1 VLATLAVFHRPEH
14 RQNVTGE
21 RGGYPMKKKVVV
33 KVKTS
38 APKSKKNIM
47 VKAPKGKMLEM
58 KKAATSKPSPTRDPQ
73 FAQSVQNYETGLRAM
88 QERNFDK
95 AKALFQKL
103 IGGGSKELADRA
115 AVHLNACNQQ
125 LARANVSFKTAEE
138 HYDYVVSLMN
148 VGDYVTAREHLG
160 QLVGKH
166 GKADYIWYGFAV
178 LECLTGHVEE
188 SLKKLHEAIKL
199 NPSNRFQARSDT
211 DFNNMADDPR
221 FTELVYPEPGAPEA
235 WSSEGQR

>member
-1 VLATLAVFHRPEH
+1 
-14 RQNVTGE
+14 
-21 RGGYPMKKKVVV
+21 
-33 KVKTS
+33 
-38 APKSKKNIM
+38 M
-47 VKAPKGKMLEM
+47 VKSTKGKMLEM
-58 KKAATSKPSPTRDPQ
+58 KKPAAQKSSPMQDPQ
-73 FAQSVQNYETGLRAM
+73 FAQSVQNYENGLRSM
-88 QERNFDK
+88 QERKFDK
-95 AKALFQKL
+95 AKAMFQK
-103 IGGGSKELADRA
+103 IVSSGPKELADRA

-125 LARANVSFKTAEE
+125 LARSNVTFKTAEE

-148 VGDYVTAREHLG
+148 VGDYVTAREHLE

-188 SLKKLHEAIKL
+188 SLKKLNEAIKL

-221 FTELVYPEPGAPEA
+221 FTELLYPEPGAPES
-235 WSSEGQR
+235 WSSDGRH

>member
-1 VLATLAVFHRPEH
+1 
-14 RQNVTGE
+14 
-21 RGGYPMKKKVVV
+21 
-33 KVKTS
+33 
-38 APKSKKNIM
+38 M
-47 VKAPKGKMLEM
+47 VKPSKGKMLEM
-58 KKAATSKPSPTRDPQ
+58 KKVATPKPSPVRDPQ
-73 FAQSVQNYETGLRAM
+73 FAQSVQNYEAGLRAM
-88 QERNFDK
+88 QERKFDK

-103 IGGGSKELADRA
+103 STGPKELADRA
-115 AVHLNACNQQ
+115 GVHLAACNQQ

-148 VGDYVTAREHLG
+148 VGDYVTAREHLE

-221 FTELVYPEPGAPEA
+221 FTELLYPEPGAPVA
-235 WSSEGQR
+235 WSSDHR

>member
-1 VLATLAVFHRPEH
+1 
-14 RQNVTGE
+14 
-21 RGGYPMKKKVVV
+21 MKKKPVA
-33 KVKTS
+33 KVKPS
-38 APKSKKNIM
+38 ASKSKKTEM
-47 VKAPKGKMLEM
+47 VKPLKGKMLEM
-58 KKAATSKPSPTRDPQ
+58 KKSATPKSSPMQDPQ
-73 FAQSVQNYETGLRAM
+73 FAQAVQNYESGLRSM
-88 QERNFDK
+88 QERKFDK
-95 AKALFQKL
+95 AKTLFQK
-103 IGGGSKELADRA
+103 IVTSGPKELADRA

-125 LARANVSFKTAEE
+125 LARSNVSFKTAEE

-148 VGDYVTAREHLG
+148 VGDYVTAREHLE

-188 SLKKLHEAIKL
+188 SLKKLNEAIKL

-221 FTELVYPEPGAPEA
+221 FTELLYPEPGAPDA
-235 WSSEGQR
+235 WQSESH

>member
-1 VLATLAVFHRPEH
+1 
-14 RQNVTGE
+14 
-21 RGGYPMKKKVVV
+21 
-33 KVKTS
+33 
-38 APKSKKNIM
+38 M
-47 VKAPKGKMLEM
+47 VKQPKGKMLEM
-58 KKAATSKPSPTRDPQ
+58 KKSATPKSSPMQDPQ

-88 QERNFDK
+88 QERKFDK
-95 AKALFQKL
+95 AKTLFQKI
-103 IGGGSKELADRA
+103 IGGGPKELADRA

-125 LARANVSFKTAEE
+125 LARASVTFKTAEE

-148 VGDYVTAREHLG
+148 VGDYVTAREHLE
-160 QLVGKH
+160 QLVGKN

-188 SLKKLHEAIKL
+188 SLKKLNEAIKL

-221 FTELVYPEPGAPEA
+221 FTELLYPEPGAPDA
-235 WSSEGQR
+235 WPSESRH